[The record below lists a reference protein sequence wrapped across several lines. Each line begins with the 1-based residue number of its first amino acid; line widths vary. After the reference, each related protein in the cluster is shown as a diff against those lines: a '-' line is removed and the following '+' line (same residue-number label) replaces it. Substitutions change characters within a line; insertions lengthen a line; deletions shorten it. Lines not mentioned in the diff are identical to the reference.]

1 MAILTFLLIQAS
13 RLIKIFKKVVL
24 MKTNVILLISSLLF
38 FNLGYCQEE
47 EANYELSK
55 VFSTKENSQN
65 ILSKIANENLN
76 KTKIINQNTILVR
89 QIGNQNTI
97 EALSNSS
104 KSSIILNQNGANN
117 SILIDKTADKI
128 SQFVSQNGNY
138 NNVVDINTN
147 YGGTINSNYIQ
158 IGNNLNITS
167 IGANSISE
175 KMEIKQ
181 ASSVGGSVIILNK

>member
-1 MAILTFLLIQAS
+1 
-13 RLIKIFKKVVL
+13 
-24 MKTNVILLISSLLF
+24 MKTSLITIIISLLF
-38 FNLGYCQEE
+38 FNLGFSQEE
-47 EANYELSK
+47 EEVNYELSK

-65 ILSKIANENLN
+65 ILSKLANENLN
-76 KTKIINQNTILVR
+76 KSKINKQNTILIR
-89 QIGNQNTI
+89 QIGIQNTVN
-97 EALSNSS
+97 AQSNSS
-104 KSSIILNQNGANN
+104 KSSIVLDQNGTNN

-167 IGANSISE
+167 IGTNSISE